1 MKVNIGFKYGKHVC
15 AYVNILS
22 LSTADELIFP
32 DYNTHANQKKTR
44 NILQVTYNFITEE
57 YVCLISSRSFAQ
69 LKNYKK
75 IALSASQ
82 CIKA

>member
-1 MKVNIGFKYGKHVC
+1 VIVNIGFKYGKHVC

-44 NILQVTYNFITEE
+44 NILQVTYTFITEV
-57 YVCLISSRSFAQ
+57 YVCLISSRSFPQ
-69 LKNYKK
+69 LK
-75 IALSASQ
+75 
-82 CIKA
+82 